1 MKNLFLLLLLLWC
14 FTLQLAAQTKAI
26 QASKATNPLIGTW
39 MEQTDALREIKL
51 ITPTHFSFI
60 VFDAKADTFM
70 YAGIGTYTLEKG
82 KYVENLQVANFKTA
96 STRIPF
102 DYRVEGDKFHQQGSL
117 TMADGTKEDIKH
129 TFSRVNLPAQQ
140 SEAIGTWNRISAMV
154 TDSAGKRVM
163 DETLQEDT
171 KEFMTITPTHW
182 YSMKYN
188 ATTKKMIEALVF
200 TYTKKADTHLLKVQ
214 ESSFK
219 IPASAAATRAS
230 MIETIPAIALK
241 ITVEGDKMRA
251 TYNSGATRT
260 DKAVEVYQRVGGK
273 TPKIVSAK

>member
-1 MKNLFLLLLLLWC
+1 MKKSLFLFLIHC
-14 FTLQLAAQTKAI
+14 CCVLQLSAQTKA
-26 QASKATNPLIGTW
+26 TNQLVGTW
-39 MEQTDALREIKL
+39 MEQTAALREIKL

-70 YAGIGTYTLEKG
+70 YAGIGTYTIEKG
-82 KYVENLQVANFKTA
+82 KYIENLQVANFKTTT
-96 STRIPF
+96 TRLPF
-102 DYRVEGDKFHQQGSL
+102 DYRVEGNKFHQQGSL

-129 TFSRVNLPAQQ
+129 VFTRVALPAQQ

-154 TDSAGKRVM
+154 TDSAGKRMM

-171 KEFMTITPTHW
+171 KELMTITPTHW
-182 YSMKYN
+182 FSMKYN

-200 TYTKKADTHLLKVQ
+200 TYTKKGDAHVLKVQ

-219 IPASAAATRAS
+219 IPTSGGATRAS

-241 ITVEGDKMRA
+241 LTFEGDKMRA
-251 TYNSGATRT
+251 TYNSGTMRT
-260 DKAVEVYQRVGGK
+260 DKVVEIYERVKANRGLK
-273 TPKIVSAK
+273 